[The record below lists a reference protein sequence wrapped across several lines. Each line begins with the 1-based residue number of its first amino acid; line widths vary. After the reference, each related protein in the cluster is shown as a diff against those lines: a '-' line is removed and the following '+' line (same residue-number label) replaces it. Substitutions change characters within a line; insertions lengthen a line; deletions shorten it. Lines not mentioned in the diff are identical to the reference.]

1 MAELSLLRP
10 VERRM
15 MALKE
20 AGHDEAAIAVKFRR
34 SRRFV
39 RQVLALGG
47 LRGAT
52 LGVSVRTGPAEP
64 GGASR
69 SELSPRQ
76 RVVLRWRSRGASY
89 AEIASRLRRS
99 PSYVGRLE
107 AIALSR
113 STRRPTG

>member
-1 MAELSLLRP
+1 MAYESHLRP

-15 MALKE
+15 MALRE

-39 RQVLALGG
+39 RQVLALGS
-47 LRGAT
+47 LRDSTRGDSSSARP
-52 LGVSVRTGPAEP
+52 GEVRALKG
-64 GGASR
+64 
-69 SELSPRQ
+69 ELSPRQ

-99 PSYVGRLE
+99 PSYVRRLE

-113 STRRPTG
+113 STRRLTG